1 MSSPISFDTVG
12 QKYLDFVVTK
22 VIPIKEINCD
32 LVELVHT
39 PTGAEVLHL
48 ANDDPENM
56 FCLSFRTI
64 PKTSNGVAHILE
76 HLVLCGS
83 KKFPL
88 KDPFFSM
95 THRSLNT
102 FMNAFTGAD
111 FTCYPAASQLPKDFY
126 NLLDVYLDAVFKP
139 NLAYLSFLQEGHRLD
154 FTDPSNLD
162 SPLEFKGVVFNE
174 MKGAL
179 SSATARLSE
188 AMSSVLF
195 PTLTYGIN
203 SGGDPKEIPQLTHED
218 LRHFHE
224 EFYHPSRCLFFFYGN
239 MPLAGHLDFITKNAL
254 VNSHKKDPLS
264 LLPREKRFTA
274 PKKVEMSY
282 PIGQDESEEKKT
294 IFGLGWL
301 TTHILEQK
309 ELLALTILDIILMD
323 TDAALLKLPLL
334 KSGLCTQVTSSL
346 DGEISEVPYI
356 LVFKGCEKGNVEQL
370 EEIVLK
376 VLKEIKEAGIS
387 WNLIESAIHQ
397 LEFHRTEITGNH
409 APYGLSLYFR
419 SALMKQHGASAEDGL
434 LIHSLFNTLREE
446 LEKNPNLL
454 LDVMEKHLIGNQH
467 RATVIMTPD
476 KGLAAA
482 ELENEKAVLKQIQE
496 KLTPEEKQTIAK
508 QAKDLA
514 AYQEKEEDVDILPS
528 VSLSDVPKKSQVFP
542 LTKEKV
548 GILDVFS
555 HPCFTNQI
563 VYAELVFPLPKIAQE
578 DLYLLRLLTLLMPQ
592 MGCGG
597 RSYVENLE
605 YIQAHT
611 GGIDTILNFT
621 HKVDHAEA
629 FTPSFLIRGKSLS
642 RKTDKLFP
650 LLKEMVTSIDLTDK
664 ERIKEL
670 LAKHYTGLEM
680 SINQNALKCAINLS
694 ASGLD
699 IGSSIANSLY
709 GLEYFWKIKELASN
723 FDTKVD
729 WLIEKLQTL
738 QNQITGL
745 KGAHLIL
752 ASDQEKYADLK
763 AKGFYGLD
771 QLPEKSF
778 TSWDHSSY
786 QLIKAGSQG
795 RTISSPVAFTSM
807 MFKTLNYTHPDMPAL
822 AVVAPLFDNLILHP
836 KLREQG
842 GAYGGGASCNSL
854 TGKFYFFAYRDP
866 NIASS
871 LNAFDEAVQSILSGD
886 FEDSDLE
893 EAKFEIVQGMDSPV
907 APGSRASVS
916 YDWMI
921 QGKTPEIRQS
931 FRDRLLALT
940 KDDVQNAVQTHILPK
955 MSTATTVVFASKELF
970 DQENQVLAKNGR
982 TVLPVESV

>member
-1 MSSPISFDTVG
+1 MTSLLSFDTVG

-22 VIPIKEINCD
+22 AIPIKEINCN
-32 LVELVHT
+32 LVELIHT

-48 ANDDPENM
+48 SNDDPENM

-64 PKTSNGVAHILE
+64 PKTSNGIAHILE

-126 NLLDVYLDAVFKP
+126 NLLEVYLDAVFHP
-139 NLAYLSFLQEGHRLD
+139 NLAYLSFLQEGYRLD
-154 FTDPSNLD
+154 FTDPADLNSA
-162 SPLEFKGVVFNE
+162 LEFKGVVFNE

-179 SSATARLSE
+179 SSPTARLSE

-203 SGGDPKEIPQLTHED
+203 SGGDPKVIPRLTYEE
-218 LRHFHE
+218 LCRFHE

-239 MPLAGHLDFITKNAL
+239 MPLAGHLDFIAKNAL
-254 VNSHKKDPLS
+254 LNSTKKEPLPF
-264 LLPREKRFTA
+264 LPREKRFAT
-274 PKKVEMSY
+274 PKKIEMSY
-282 PIGQDESEEKKT
+282 AIGQEETEEKKT
-294 IFGLGWL
+294 LFGLGWL
-301 TTHILEQK
+301 TAHILEQK
-309 ELLALTILDIILMD
+309 ELLALTILDIVLMD
-323 TDAALLKLPLL
+323 TDASLLKLPLL

-346 DGEISEVPYI
+346 DSEISEAPYI
-356 LVFKGCEKGNVEQL
+356 LVFKGCEKENVEQL
-370 EEIVLK
+370 IEMVLK
-376 VLKEIKEAGIS
+376 VLREIKETGIS
-387 WNLIESAIHQ
+387 WNLVESAIHQ

-434 LIHSLFNTLREE
+434 LIHSLFGELREE
-446 LEKNPNLL
+446 LERNPNLL
-454 LDVMEKHLIGNQH
+454 LELMERYLINNSH

-476 KGLAAA
+476 KGLTGA
-482 ELENEKAVLKQIQE
+482 ELEEEKGVLKKIQE
-496 KLTPEEKQTIAK
+496 KLTLEEKQTISK

-514 AYQEKEEDVDILPS
+514 AYQEKEEEVDILPS
-528 VSLSDVPKKSQVFP
+528 VSLADVPKKSQVFP

-548 GILDVFS
+548 GAVEVFF

-578 DLYLLRLLTLLMPQ
+578 ELYLLRLLTLLIPQ

-611 GGIDTILNFT
+611 GGVDTILNFT
-621 HKVDHAEA
+621 HHVDHSAA
-629 FTPSFLIRGKSLS
+629 FTPSFSMRGKALS
-642 RKTDKLFP
+642 RKTDKLFS
-650 LLKEMVTSIDLTDK
+650 LLKEMVSTIDLADR

-670 LAKHYTGLEM
+670 LAKHYTSLEM
-680 SINQNALKCAINLS
+680 GLNQNALKYAINLS

-699 IGSSIANSLY
+699 IRSSIANSLY
-709 GLEYFWKIKELASN
+709 GLDYYWKIKALVSHLDEKA
-723 FDTKVD
+723 D
-729 WLIEKLQTL
+729 WLIEKLQGL
-738 QNQITGL
+738 QNQLMGV

-752 ASDQEKYADLK
+752 ACDQEKYEDLRK
-763 AKGFYGLD
+763 ECFYGLG
-771 QLPEKSF
+771 QLPEKPL
-778 TSWDHSSY
+778 TPWDHSSY
-786 QLIKAGSQG
+786 QLIKADSQG

-822 AVVAPLFDNLILHP
+822 ALVAPLFDNLVLHP

-871 LNAFDEAVQSILSGD
+871 LKAFEEAVQSIIKGE

-921 QGKTPEIRQS
+921 QGKTPEIRQA

-940 KDDVQNAVQTHILPK
+940 KEDVQKAVRLHILPK
-955 MSTATTVVFASKELF
+955 MAEATTVVFASRELF
-970 DQENQVLAKNGR
+970 EQENQVLAKNGR
-982 TVLPVESV
+982 AVLPVEPI